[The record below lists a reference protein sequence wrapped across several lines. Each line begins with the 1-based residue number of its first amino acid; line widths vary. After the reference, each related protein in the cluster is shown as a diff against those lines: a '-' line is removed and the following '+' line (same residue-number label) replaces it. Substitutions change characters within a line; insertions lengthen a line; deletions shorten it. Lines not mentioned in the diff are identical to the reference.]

1 GRKGPAAS
9 SHFEGGGFVR
19 SNEDVDYPNLM
30 YHFLPLAVRYDGQ
43 KADTPHGFQVHVGP
57 MYSDA
62 RGSLKNKSTDHTQ
75 HTSMVYH
82 DLATDQDRREWVEA
96 VRVTR
101 EIVSQPAMDPYNSG
115 EISPGPSTQTDEE
128 ILEWVRNDAETALHP
143 CGTAKMGDASDPMSV
158 VDPDSMKVHG
168 LDNVSVVDASA
179 MPYVTNGNIHA
190 PVLMLAEK
198 AADIIRGR
206 KQLDAL
212 NYEYYKHEREKVTV
226 K

>member
-1 GRKGPAAS
+1 SVVDGVFVTSTEEAAC
-9 SHFEGGGFVR
+9 HM
-19 SNEDVDYPNLM
+19 LM
-30 YHFLPLAVRYDGQ
+30 CPFFPLAVGYDEQ
-43 KADTPHGFQVHVGP
+43 KADTPHGFQAHVGP

-62 RGSLKNKSTDHTQ
+62 RGSLKIKSTDPTQ
-75 HTSMVYH
+75 HPSMVYNY
-82 DLATDQDRREWVEA
+82 LSTDQDRREWVEA

-206 KQLDAL
+206 KQLD
-212 NYEYYKHEREKVTV
+212 
-226 K
+226 